1 MFSHSVPL
9 SLLPAL
15 LVLLLGCATGG
26 STTYVEGGLSPR
38 HFDFHNVVSKRGK
51 RAGGWRAACLEAGI
65 ERANTGELF
74 YCKFGVE
81 MPVANGAQG
90 EISIETAQSISASC
104 ANQAAKTTLAT
115 VTPTSPIGIACE
127 DFKTLY
133 DLILRSVIAGSMVT
147 KVCYPGVPP
156 VRLTPP
162 VTPPVTP

>member
-1 MFSHSVPL
+1 MLRHAVRLSVLP
-9 SLLPAL
+9 SLLVIL
-15 LVLLLGCATGG
+15 SGCVTGG
-26 STTYVEGGLSPR
+26 SATYVEGGLSPR
-38 HFDFHNVVSKRGK
+38 HFDFHNVVSKRSK
-51 RAGGWRAACLEAGI
+51 RAGGWRAACLEVGI

-127 DFKTLY
+127 EFKNLY
-133 DLILRSVIAGSMVT
+133 DLILRSVIAGAMVT

-162 VTPPVTP
+162 VTQPETP